1 LHGAEEVDEWTG
13 EKVEGWKGGK
23 VEGWNG
29 GKAEVEVEVPLVL
42 YY

>member
-13 EKVEGWKGGK
+13 EKVEGWNGGK